1 MEGALAIRALQLQAY
16 AAAIDALRAAG
27 NNNNQNTHALLQNLQ
42 TVFKI
47 SDVSFSCIV
56 SKSQNLI
63 IGSKI
68 RRCCQK
74 LLFTEPLLN
83 LKNVLE
89 YQNCSKLSRIFFQ
102 LYER

>member
-47 SDVSFSCIV
+47 SDVSFLSLLSITMFWNILF
-56 SKSQNLI
+56 SQNPRDVSFCFLHI
-63 IGSKI
+63 
-68 RRCCQK
+68 
-74 LLFTEPLLN
+74 TT
-83 LKNVLE
+83 
-89 YQNCSKLSRIFFQ
+89 
-102 LYER
+102 

>member
-56 SKSQNLI
+56 SKSQKLI
-63 IGSKI
+63 IGSKM
-68 RRCCQK
+68 RRC
-74 LLFTEPLLN
+74 
-83 LKNVLE
+83 
-89 YQNCSKLSRIFFQ
+89 S
-102 LYER
+102 